1 MGRIISGLALL
12 ITLYICA
19 TIAERNEAKHES
31 PDSYVAMDTSL
42 LKFRS
47 RAYVPVNL
55 RKTPGKPYEK
65 LVLKIRNTSFLDSIY
80 LSRVEYYN
88 GDGKLL
94 KGFIDSARLIKP
106 MATGELVI
114 KGDDLKEPGDN
125 FIVHWHSSSRSRPII
140 QSMVLDRGSRV
151 LMTDHGVLL
160 AEEELVMD

>member
-65 LVLKIRNTSFLDSIY
+65 LVLKNSKTRFLDSMY
-80 LSRVEYYN
+80 LTR
-88 GDGKLL
+88 
-94 KGFIDSARLIKP
+94 
-106 MATGELVI
+106 
-114 KGDDLKEPGDN
+114 
-125 FIVHWHSSSRSRPII
+125 
-140 QSMVLDRGSRV
+140 
-151 LMTDHGVLL
+151 
-160 AEEELVMD
+160 